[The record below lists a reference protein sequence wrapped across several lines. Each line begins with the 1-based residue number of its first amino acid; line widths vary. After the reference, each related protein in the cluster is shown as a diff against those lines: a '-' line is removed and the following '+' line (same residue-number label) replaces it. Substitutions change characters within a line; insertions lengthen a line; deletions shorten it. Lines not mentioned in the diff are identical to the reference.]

1 MGSGEDAVME
11 LHGMRDRPAC
21 HHGLTIRGLIAE
33 AHATAREKG
42 WHDSGFDARTFG
54 EEIALFHSELSE
66 AMEAYREGDD
76 LTRITHA
83 PMAAGECSPAKPEGV
98 AVELADTLIRIFDT
112 CGARGIP
119 LEEALRQKMAYNKT
133 RLHRHGG
140 KRI

>member
-1 MGSGEDAVME
+1 MSTGEDAVME
-11 LHGMRDRPAC
+11 FHGMRDRPAC

-33 AHATAREKG
+33 AHTTAREKG
-42 WHDSGFDARTFG
+42 WHDPDIDQRTFG

-66 AMEAYREGDD
+66 ALEAYRDGDD
-76 LTRITHA
+76 MTRITHPPTA
-83 PMAAGECSPAKPEGV
+83 EGDRSPSKPEGV

-119 LEEALRQKMAYNKT
+119 LEDALRQKMAYNKT
-133 RLHRHGG
+133 RPHRHGG